1 MDISFKNKRIEQICN
16 NEKVMSKNFDKQI
29 TKKLKQRLFE
39 LRAASSLDK
48 ISHLPPPRL
57 HELDQDRAGQ
67 LAVDLKHPFRLI
79 FVPDHEPVP
88 RKSDGGIDRTLISA
102 IKIIEVGV
110 DYHGK

>member
-1 MDISFKNKRIEQICN
+1 
-16 NEKVMSKNFDKQI
+16 MSKHLDKQNA
-29 TKKLKQRLFE
+29 KKLKQRLFE

-57 HELDQDRAGQ
+57 HELDQDRNGQ
-67 LAVDLKHPFRLI
+67 FAVDLKHPFRLI
-79 FVPDHEPVP
+79 FEPDHDPVP